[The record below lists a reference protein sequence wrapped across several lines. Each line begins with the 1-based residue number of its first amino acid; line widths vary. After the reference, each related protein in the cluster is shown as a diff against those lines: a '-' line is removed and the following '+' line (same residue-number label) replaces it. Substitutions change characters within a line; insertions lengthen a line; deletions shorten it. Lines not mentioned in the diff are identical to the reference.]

1 MPGWFRACLDHDT
14 TDRLEKIQ
22 APTLIIHSGHD
33 QVTSPRTTL
42 PLEQGIPDADG
53 VLMADIAHVVAGK
66 EQKIA
71 FCNVLFDFL
80 ERH

>member
-1 MPGWFRACLDHDT
+1 
-14 TDRLEKIQ
+14 
-22 APTLIIHSGHD
+22 
-33 QVTSPRTTL
+33 
-42 PLEQGIPDADG
+42 
-53 VLMADIAHVVAGK
+53 MADIAHVVAGK